1 MVLRMVFPVL
11 PMLFWPNS
19 GRQASQAISERIN
32 QGGADRRMRV
42 VSPPTTMISTPSFA
56 LRP

>member
-11 PMLFWPNS
+11 PMLFS